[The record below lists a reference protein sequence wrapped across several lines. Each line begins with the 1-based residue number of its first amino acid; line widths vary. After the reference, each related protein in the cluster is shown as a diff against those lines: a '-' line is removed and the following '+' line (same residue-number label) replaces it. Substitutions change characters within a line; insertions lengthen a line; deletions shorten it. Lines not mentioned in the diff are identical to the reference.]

1 MSEKIQHLIPAAD
14 GWRALF
20 GHGSAAQRSR
30 VVGWAVVAGEEGDEV
45 VGLVVDPND
54 PSKIVPAPAATDP
67 ETGAF
72 TRYGFAAAK

>member
-1 MSEKIQHLIPAAD
+1 VSDTIQNLIPAAD

-30 VVGWAVVAGEEGDEV
+30 IVGWAVVQGENGSEI
-45 VGLVVDPND
+45 VGMVVDPND
-54 PSKIVPAPAATDP
+54 PGKIVPAPVAVDP

-72 TRYGFAAAK
+72 TRYGYAAAK

>member
-1 MSEKIQHLIPAAD
+1 MSEIKGLIPAAE

-30 VVGWAVVAGEEGDEV
+30 VVGWAIVPGESGDEV

-54 PSKIVPAPAATDP
+54 PSRIVPAPAAVDP